1 MKAYQKF
8 DGGVIASAREY
19 DIATSTEI
27 KEGQLVKLSAGLV
40 VACATTETGAIL
52 GIAAE
57 THSGSADAINPRS
70 NGAKIFVIDCPDVVM
85 ASPAVVVEAT
95 GGSATT
101 VTTDELGAY
110 SADDFNG
117 GFLKLVSKV
126 AGSTN
131 TDPVGTIKQI
141 TDYSYAASG
150 TVSTFTVAS
159 AGTAND
165 GDKFELYPPVG
176 LAKGA
181 LDSNIQNW
189 VASGVSC
196 TSLKVCGRD
205 IDAGIILTKAASHF

>member
-1 MKAYQKF
+1 MRAYQLF
-8 DGGVIASAREY
+8 NGGEIYSAREY

-27 KEGQLVKLSAGLV
+27 KEGQVVKLSAGLV
-40 VACATTETGAIL
+40 VAAATTETGAIL

-57 THSGSADAINPRS
+57 THSGSADALNLRS
-70 NGAKIFVIDCPDVVM
+70 NGTKIKVYDAEDLVM
-85 ASPAVVVEAT
+85 ACPVPVIEAT

-117 GFLKLVSKV
+117 GFLKLVSK
-126 AGSTN
+126 ASGSTN
-131 TDPVGTIKQI
+131 TDPIGTVKAI

-165 GDKFELYPPVG
+165 GDKYELYAPAG

-181 LDSNIQNW
+181 LDSTLKKW

-196 TSLKVCGRD
+196 TSLKVVGRIED
-205 IDAGIILTKAASHF
+205 TGEILVKAASHF